1 MEGCSKQ
8 RKWQVQIPWGSVN
21 MESLRNRKERVC
33 RTVVREGVWSWW
45 WGALVSCCVS
55 DLGCMRKGPWTFTE
69 LTVEFCISLKYL
81 SESLSSFLSQR
92 HTSEICVL

>member
-1 MEGCSKQ
+1 MFKAEKMASTNTLGLSEHGEPEGQKGKS
-8 RKWQVQIPWGSVN
+8 VQDCG
-21 MESLRNRKERVC
+21 ERGGVEL
-33 RTVVREGVWSWW
+33 VV
-45 WGALVSCCVS
+45 GALMSCCVS

-81 SESLSSFLSQR
+81 SEHLSSFLSQR